1 MNRRRNIIILAGAL
15 AAIVIIAIVVSASK
29 PKGPGLIVS
38 TQTVA
43 YSRFTTRLPETGT
56 LQRPQTQTL
65 AALVG
70 GNLGAFYVHPG
81 DHVTQGQL
89 VATIENPQLASSLA
103 TARDTLLSA
112 QARVKTVSETN
123 AALPAQNRSSIVQA
137 QAAVEQAKFALNQA
151 RQDALNGSQ
160 SGLGYGGSSA
170 EEQRL
175 AANASVANADTN
187 LSEAQRIYN
196 ANKDLYANK
205 AISKD
210 QLDSSQ
216 AKFVQA
222 QVADNQAHRQRDFT
236 IQNLGRQKPVLQD
249 RARASEDSLRQA
261 QAQLAAA
268 QANAAQSKSGDLD
281 SARADAAKAQSDYQY
296 AADQVARLQIHA
308 PIGGSVQTIAS
319 ETTDTLRQLQPGDSV
334 IVGQALVT
342 VAGENGLVVRTKVDE
357 QDVASIRVGQRANV
371 SGEDLGGK
379 TLPGH
384 ISFIS
389 AVAQKSD
396 DPSNTARQVITT
408 VALDK
413 TLPFLRD
420 GMTVDVDILTRDIP
434 HTIAVPNDAIRKE
447 TTGNASYVFVIAGG
461 KAKKTSIKTGIANDS
476 QTIVASGVK
485 PGNVIVTENNPLV
498 TDGAAVVPKPKPSA
512 SPKSVASGS

>member
-38 TQTVA
+38 TQTLA

-308 PIGGSVQTIAS
+308 PIGGSVQTIATQAS
-319 ETTDTLRQLQPGDSV
+319 DTLRQLQPGDAV
-334 IVGQALVT
+334 TLGQALVT
-342 VAGENGLVVRTKVDE
+342 IASDTGLVVRTKVDE
-357 QDVASIRVGQRANV
+357 QDVASIRVGQSVNV

-389 AVAQKSD
+389 AIAQKSD

-408 VALDK
+408 VTLDR
-413 TLPFLRD
+413 TLSFLRD
-420 GMTVDVDILTRDIP
+420 GMTVDVDILTRDLP
-434 HTIAVPNDAIRKE
+434 HAIAVPNDAIHKD
-447 TTGNASYVFVIAGG
+447 TDGKSSFVFLLAAG
-461 KAKKTSIKTGIANDS
+461 KAKKMPIKVGIANDT
-476 QTIVASGVK
+476 QTVLASGVK
-485 PGNVIVTENNPLV
+485 PGDIVIIENNPLV
-498 TDGAAVVPKPKPSA
+498 KDGASVAPKPQPSA
-512 SPKSVASGS
+512 SPKKVASSS

>member
-1 MNRRRNIIILAGAL
+1 MNRRRNIIILVGAL
-15 AAIVIIAIVVSASK
+15 AAIIIVAVIANAAK
-29 PKGPGLIVS
+29 PKSAGVAVT
-38 TQTVA
+38 TQTVSFA
-43 YSRFTTRLPETGT
+43 RFTTRLPETGT

-65 AALVG
+65 AALVT
-70 GNLGAFYVHPG
+70 GNLGAILVHPG
-81 DHVTQGQL
+81 EHVTAGQL
-89 VATIENPQLASSLA
+89 VATIVNPQLEESLA
-103 TARDTLLSA
+103 TAHDTMLSA

-123 AALPAQNRSSIVQA
+123 AALPAQNRSSVVQA

-151 RQDALNGSQ
+151 RQDAVNGSQ

-175 AANASVANADTN
+175 AANASVANADSR
-187 LSEAQRIYN
+187 LSEAKRIYD
-196 ANKDLYANK
+196 ANKDLFANK

-216 AKFVQA
+216 ANFTQA
-222 QVADNQAHRQRDFT
+222 QVADDQARRQRDIT
-236 IQNLGRQKPVLQD
+236 IANLGRQKPILQD
-249 RARASEDSLRQA
+249 RVRASEDSLRQA

-268 QANAAQSKSGDLD
+268 QANASQSKVGDLD
-281 SARADAAKAQSDYQY
+281 SARADASKAASDYQY
-296 AADQVARLQIHA
+296 AADQVARTRIHA
-308 PIGGSVQTIAS
+308 PISGTVQNIA
-319 ETTDTLRQLQPGDSV
+319 TQATDTLRQLQPGDAV
-334 IVGQALVT
+334 TVGQALVT
-342 VAGENGLVVRTKVDE
+342 LAGDTGLVVRTKVDE
-357 QDVASIRVGQRANV
+357 QDVASISVGQRANV

-389 AVAQKSD
+389 AIAQKSD

-434 HTIAVPNDAIRKE
+434 QALAVPNDAIRKDPSG
-447 TTGNASYVFVIAGG
+447 TSSYVYVLAAG
-461 KAKKTSIKTGIANDS
+461 KAKKTPVKTGLANDS
-476 QTIVASGVK
+476 QTIVQSGIK
-485 PGNVIVTENNPLV
+485 PGDVVIVENNPLV
-498 TDGAAVVPKPKPSA
+498 TDGAAVKAKPQPSP
-512 SPKSVASGS
+512 SPKKVATGP

>member
-1 MNRRRNIIILAGAL
+1 MKRRRNLIIIGGAL
-15 AAIVIIAIVVSASK
+15 AAIIIVAIIASASK
-29 PKGPGLIVS
+29 PKSAGVTVS
-38 TQTVA
+38 TQTVSYA
-43 YSRFTTRLPETGT
+43 RFTTRLPETGT

-65 AALVG
+65 AALVS
-70 GNLGAFYVHPG
+70 GNLGALYVHPG
-81 DHVTQGQL
+81 DHVTAGQL
-89 VATIENPQLASSLA
+89 VATIENPQLSSSLA

-112 QARVKTVSETN
+112 QARVQTVSETN
-123 AALPAQNRSSIVQA
+123 AALPAQNRSAVVQA
-137 QAAVEQAKFALNQA
+137 QASVEQAKFALNQA
-151 RQDALNGSQ
+151 RQDANNGSQ

-175 AANASVANADTN
+175 AANANVANADSN
-187 LSEAQRIYN
+187 LSEAQRIYT

-216 AKFVQA
+216 ARFVQA
-222 QVADNQAHRQRDFT
+222 GVADNQARRQRDIT
-236 IQNLGRQKPVLQD
+236 IANLGRQRPVLQD
-249 RARASEDSLRQA
+249 RVRASEDSLKQA

-268 QANAAQSKSGDLD
+268 QANAAQSKAGDLD

-296 AADQVARLQIHA
+296 AADQVARTQIHA
-308 PIGGSVQTIAS
+308 PISGTVQTIA
-319 ETTDTLRQLQPGDSV
+319 TQAADTLRQLQPGDA
-334 IVGQALVT
+334 ITVGQALVT
-342 VAGENGLVVRTKVDE
+342 IAGDNGLVVRTKVDE
-357 QDVASIRVGQRANV
+357 QDVAAIRVGQSVNV
-371 SGEDLGGK
+371 AGEDLGGK

-420 GMTVDVDILTRDIP
+420 GMTVDVDILTRDMP
-434 HTIAVPNDAIRKE
+434 HTIALPNDALRQSTDGK
-447 TTGNASYVFVIAGG
+447 GSYVFVIAAG
-461 KAKKTSIKTGIANDS
+461 KAKKTAIKTGIANDT
-476 QTIVASGVK
+476 QTVVLSGVK
-485 PGNVIVTENNPLV
+485 AGDVVIVDNNPLV
-498 TDGAAVVPKPKPSA
+498 TDGASVKAKPQHSA
-512 SPKSVASGS
+512 SLKTVASGS

>member
-1 MNRRRNIIILAGAL
+1 MNRRRNLIIIGSVL
-15 AAIVIIAIVVSASK
+15 AAIIIVAIIVSASK
-29 PKGPGLIVS
+29 PKSAGVS
-38 TQTVA
+38 VTTQTVSYA
-43 YSRFTTRLPETGT
+43 RFTTRLPETGT

-65 AALVG
+65 AALVS
-70 GNLGAFYVHPG
+70 GNLGALYVHPG
-81 DHVTQGQL
+81 DRVTAGQL
-89 VATIENPQLASSLA
+89 VATIQNPQLSSSLA

-112 QARVKTVSETN
+112 QARVRTVSETN
-123 AALPAQNRSSIVQA
+123 AALPAQNRSSVVQA
-137 QAAVEQAKFALNQA
+137 QASVEQARFALNQA
-151 RQDALNGSQ
+151 RQDANNGSQ

-175 AANASVANADTN
+175 AANASVANADSN

-216 AKFVQA
+216 ARFVQA
-222 QVADNQAHRQRDFT
+222 GVAANQAHRQRDIT
-236 IQNLGRQKPVLQD
+236 IANLGRQKPVLQD
-249 RARASEDSLRQA
+249 RVRASEDSLRQA

-268 QANAAQSKSGDLD
+268 QANAAQSKAGDLD

-296 AADQVARLQIHA
+296 ATDQVARTQIHA
-308 PIGGSVQTIAS
+308 PISGTVQTIA
-319 ETTDTLRQLQPGDSV
+319 TQVADTLRQLQPGDAV
-334 IVGQALVT
+334 TVGQALVT
-342 VAGENGLVVRTKVDE
+342 LAGDTGLVVRTKVDE
-357 QDVASIRVGQRANV
+357 QDVAAIRVGQRANI
-371 SGEDLGGK
+371 SGEDLGGQ

-389 AVAQKSD
+389 AIAQKSD

-420 GMTVDVDILTRDIP
+420 GMTVDVDILTRDLAHAMAIP
-434 HTIAVPNDAIRKE
+434 NEAIRKE
-447 TTGNASYVFVIAGG
+447 ANGTASYVFVIAGG
-461 KAKKTSIKTGIANDS
+461 KAKKTTIKTGIANDA

-485 PGNVIVTENNPLV
+485 PGDVIVTENNPLV
-498 TDGAAVVPKPKPSA
+498 TDGAAVTPKPQPSA
-512 SPKSVASGS
+512 SPKKVANGS